1 MGMKRVLSDFEQE
14 IYALFSEGPSS
25 LADVFLNRKRSWSL
39 SKRDFTE
46 MGSQGSLSDS
56 SPYLSIVERAVKDD
70 TIFDKFKSNVQY
82 RQILEHVSRKYGR
95 KYWEVIQKHKTQN
108 PRMLAFLSTDFCSPF
123 RYTYRGLGRVSS
135 TNLRYI
141 KISCDLESLFGSS
154 ENFDIVELGI
164 GYGGQIASIS
174 EMNGFR
180 SYVPVDLPLVLELF
194 HKYIGNFYPEIL
206 EKVKNNTDNIDL
218 LISNYAFSELSREVQ
233 NQYLSDFVLRS
244 KRGYVIFNK
253 IIDDKFDTMTS
264 EEFMNRVPGAVEIR
278 EYPQTFVGNT
288 LIVWGYSTLENI
300 AQ

>member
-25 LADVFLNRKRSWSL
+25 LADVFLNQKRSWSL
-39 SKRDFTE
+39 SKRDFTK
-46 MGSQGSLSDS
+46 MGSHGSLSDN
-56 SPYLSIVERAVKDD
+56 SPYLSIVERAAKDD
-70 TIFDKFKSNVQY
+70 AIFDDFKSNAQY

-95 KYWEVIQKHKTQN
+95 KYWEVIQNHKTLN
-108 PRMLAFLSTDFCSPF
+108 SRMLTFLGTDFCSPF

-135 TNLRYI
+135 TNLRYM

-164 GYGGQIASIS
+164 GYGGQIASIN

-180 SYVPVDLPLVLELF
+180 SYLPVDLPLVLDLF
-194 HKYIGNFYPEIL
+194 HKYIRNFYPEIL
-206 EKVKNNTDNIDL
+206 RKVKEDTDNIDL
-218 LISNYAFSELSREVQ
+218 LISNYAFSELSRDVQ
-233 NQYLSDFVLRS
+233 NKYLSDYVLRS

-253 IIDDKFDTMTS
+253 IIDDKFDSMTS
-264 EEFMNRVPGAVEIR
+264 EEFVNRVPGAVEIR

-288 LIVWGYSTLENI
+288 LIVWGHSTLENI
-300 AQ
+300 TQ